1 MAKNNNHL
9 TPSQAKPLPTHEIA
23 RSLTPATVEQLVE
36 NQTKEL
42 EIRAQELALQKQQDE
57 HGFEFGKKALE
68 AQLEDRKLH
77 RDFSRL
83 MQRNQNILVT
93 VLSSMVAVVVILALW
108 LNKEAIAMEII
119 KAIVYIFAGW
129 FGGTGM
135 SKKKAK
141 QQISEENSKTS

>member
-9 TPSQAKPLPTHEIA
+9 ATTPNKVFPTQEIA

-57 HGFEFGKKALE
+57 HGFEFGKKALD
-68 AQLEDRKLH
+68 AQLEDRKLQ

-83 MQRNQNILVT
+83 MHRNQNILIGI
-93 VLSSMVAVVVILALW
+93 LSFMVVAVIILALW

-119 KAIVYIFAGW
+119 KAIVYMFAGW
-129 FGGTGM
+129 FGGAGM

-141 QQISEENSKTS
+141 QQISEENSKTP